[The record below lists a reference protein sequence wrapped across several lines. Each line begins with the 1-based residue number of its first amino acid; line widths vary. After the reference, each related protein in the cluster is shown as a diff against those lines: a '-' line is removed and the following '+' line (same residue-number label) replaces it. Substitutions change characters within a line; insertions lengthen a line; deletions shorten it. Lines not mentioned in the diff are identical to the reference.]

1 MLIQLSIYR
10 GIGVLKLI
18 VLGACLGSAAT
29 MAWAQSPGLSGQQIS
44 ELVAGATVEIDT
56 PAGTKLP
63 VRYTREGRMSGEA
76 RDLAWYLGSATDVG
90 RWWVAADQLC
100 HKWIRWFNAEPQ
112 CMRLSQ
118 EGRVIRW
125 RSPDGNTGTAAIAIP
140 APLQASALLALPRV
154 FPNRVAEP
162 APAAAP
168 SALASPPP
176 RLQDSAEAVAAATP
190 PSAPAAGEVTAQIN
204 PPPAVAPP
212 LVPAIINPQP
222 AQAESQQPE
231 TRTASA
237 PAVPL
242 AAQAEPRRAADP
254 LFRVANVRS
263 DDVLNVRSGPSA
275 DFDVVGELQ
284 PGSRGI
290 VVTSACRS
298 KWCPVQHHATSGW
311 VNSAYLAPEEPL
323 TVSLQGALHDGPA
336 NPAAGPA
343 FRDSPEA
350 PRTCLSPA
358 ARALLDRIEQKFG
371 PVKVMST
378 CRPGATIAGTG
389 QPSRH
394 ASGNAVDFDAG
405 SRRAAIL
412 EWLIANHH
420 RGGIM
425 TYAGMDHIHVDI
437 GPHFVSLA
445 GGRHWS
451 SWNSTRRDG
460 SPAADAQR

>member
-1 MLIQLSIYR
+1 M
-10 GIGVLKLI
+10 LKLI

-29 MAWAQSPGLSGQQIS
+29 VAWAQSPGLSGQQIS
-44 ELVAGATVEIDT
+44 DLVAGATVEIDT

-63 VRYTREGRMSGEA
+63 VRYAQDGRMAGEA
-76 RDLAWYLGSATDVG
+76 RDLAWYLGSAVDSG
-90 RWWVAADQLC
+90 RWWVAGDQLC
-100 HKWIRWFNAEPQ
+100 HKWFRWFNAEPQ
-112 CMRLSQ
+112 CMRIAR
-118 EGRVIRW
+118 EGRMFRW
-125 RSPDGNTGTAAIAIP
+125 RSQDGNSGIAAITVP
-140 APLQASALLALPRV
+140 APAPVQASTLLALPRV
-154 FPNRVAEP
+154 FPKRLPEAASAE
-162 APAAAP
+162 APRAF
-168 SALASPPP
+168 ASPPP

-190 PSAPAAGEVTAQIN
+190 PSAPAAGEVTAEIN

-212 LVPAIINPQP
+212 LVPAIINPP
-222 AQAESQQPE
+222 LPPQAESQQPE
-231 TRTASA
+231 TKTAGA
-237 PAVPL
+237 PPPRPTVPL

-263 DDVLNVRSGPSA
+263 DDVLNIRSGPSA
-275 DFDVVGELQ
+275 DFEVVGEL
-284 PGSRGI
+284 PPDSRGI
-290 VVTSACRS
+290 AVTSACRS
-298 KWCPVQHHATSGW
+298 KWCPVQHHSTSGW

-343 FRDSPEA
+343 VRDSPEA
-350 PRTCLSPA
+350 PRTCLTPA

-371 PVKVMST
+371 PVKVVST

-389 QPSRH
+389 HPSRH

-412 EWLIANHH
+412 EWLIANHR
-420 RGGIM
+420 RGGTM